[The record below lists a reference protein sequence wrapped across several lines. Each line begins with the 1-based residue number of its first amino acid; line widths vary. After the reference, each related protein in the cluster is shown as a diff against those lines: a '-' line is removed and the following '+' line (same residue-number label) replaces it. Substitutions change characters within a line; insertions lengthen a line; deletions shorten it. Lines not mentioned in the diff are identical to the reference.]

1 MSLIETLRSLLDLPL
16 GDEAHERIDQN
27 IRFLERV
34 LQDEQTFQHLGSRL
48 DCGLLVVDER
58 GVVTYIN
65 DRLAD
70 LFRAPRST
78 LVGQFVASWLEGDAK
93 ATFFRQ
99 FSQRRR
105 GVSSPYS
112 LRAQRADR
120 TSTVVSVIP
129 FPRFDEQGTF
139 RGTFAMLFEIGS
151 DPTAHMLE
159 MVPHTE
165 RPPENSDRMLDELSP
180 RERQIVDTLMAG
192 QDVGNVAQTF
202 HISEH
207 TVRNHIKSIYRKLG
221 VHSRAELIRRI
232 LNT

>member
-1 MSLIETLRSLLDLPL
+1 MSLVDTLKSLLDLPI
-16 GDEAHERIDQN
+16 GSDAQERVDQEL
-27 IRFLERV
+27 RFLQRV
-34 LQDEQTFQHLGSRL
+34 VQDERTFQHLGSRL
-48 DCGLLVVDER
+48 DCGLMVVDER
-58 GVVTYIN
+58 GVVTYVN
-65 DRLAD
+65 DRLGD

-105 GVSSPYS
+105 GVSNPYS
-112 LRAQRADR
+112 LRAQRGDR
-120 TSTVVSVIP
+120 SYTTISIIP

-139 RGTFAMLFEIGS
+139 RGTFAMLSELGG
-151 DPTAHMLE
+151 DPSAQTLELTPSTETPPTNTDGMLA
-159 MVPHTE
+159 
-165 RPPENSDRMLDELSP
+165 ELSP

-192 QDVGNVAQTF
+192 QDVGDVAHAF

-232 LNT
+232 LGT

>member
-1 MSLIETLRSLLDLPL
+1 MSLTETLRSLLDLPL
-16 GDEAHERIDQN
+16 GDEAHERINQD
-27 IRFLERV
+27 IRFLDEV

-78 LVGQFVASWLEGDAK
+78 LVGQFVASWLEGYAK

-112 LRAQRADR
+112 LRVQRADH

-129 FPRFDEQGTF
+129 FPRFDEKGTF
-139 RGTFAMLFEIGS
+139 HGTFAMLFEIGS
-151 DPTAHMLE
+151 DPDAQMLE
-159 MVPHTE
+159 MAPHAELPT
-165 RPPENSDRMLDELSP
+165 NSHELLDELSP
-180 RERQIVDTLMAG
+180 RERQIVDALMAG
-192 QDVGNVAQTF
+192 QDVSHVAQTF

-207 TVRNHIKSIYRKLG
+207 TVRNHVKSIYRKLG
-221 VHSRAELIRRI
+221 VHSRSELVRRV
-232 LNT
+232 LNP